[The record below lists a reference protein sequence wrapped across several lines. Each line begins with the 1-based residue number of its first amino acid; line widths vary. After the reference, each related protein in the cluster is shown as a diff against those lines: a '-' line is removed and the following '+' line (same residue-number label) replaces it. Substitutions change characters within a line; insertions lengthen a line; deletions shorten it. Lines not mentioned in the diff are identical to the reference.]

1 MISEHHESIRQ
12 GSSTEHQQQQ
22 QQQQQRN
29 LVDSSRARF
38 CVVFVV
44 SPVSPK
50 TNRNHN
56 HNHKVWERSVW
67 NDDTEEWKLPNLKP
81 KKEFS
86 NFKLPPM
93 GGDDGGGGG
102 GGKELTAEEVEKK
115 RRRRERKE
123 KEREKVRFF
132 PSCLWFVSGFVIV
145 FSCLDSCSF
154 SWLEVTHTPP
164 ARVV

>member
-1 MISEHHESIRQ
+1 MISEQHESIR
-12 GSSTEHQQQQ
+12 
-22 QQQQQRN
+22 
-29 LVDSSRARF
+29 
-38 CVVFVV
+38 VV
-44 SPVSPK
+44 SPNTTRRLLDRTTATTTKPRRLVARPI
-50 TNRNHN
+50 
-56 HNHKVWERSVW
+56 HKVWERSVW

-86 NFKLPPM
+86 NVKLPPM

-132 PSCLWFVSGFVIV
+132 SSCWWFVFGFGFV
-145 FSCLDSCSF
+145 FSWLDLCSF